1 MQHGAAPLPERYTMT
16 HPTQTPSRN
25 DASGTLT
32 AFDARLVSGGQRV
45 LRLAIL
51 MLGCPLP
58 LSQIIAVAGLALA
71 VLGFEVTLRVLQ
83 RPPLRIGSALGASD
97 LSSPTK
103 PDDAALS

>member
-1 MQHGAAPLPERYTMT
+1 MT

-58 LSQIIAVAGLALA
+58 LSQIIAVAIAGLALA
-71 VLGFEVTLRVLQ
+71 VLGFEVMLRVLAG
-83 RPPLRIGSALGASD
+83 PPLMIGSALGASD

>member
-1 MQHGAAPLPERYTMT
+1 MT

-58 LSQIIAVAGLALA
+58 LSQIIALAIAGLALA

-97 LSSPTK
+97 LSSRTSRMALHP
-103 PDDAALS
+103 PDPIGKA